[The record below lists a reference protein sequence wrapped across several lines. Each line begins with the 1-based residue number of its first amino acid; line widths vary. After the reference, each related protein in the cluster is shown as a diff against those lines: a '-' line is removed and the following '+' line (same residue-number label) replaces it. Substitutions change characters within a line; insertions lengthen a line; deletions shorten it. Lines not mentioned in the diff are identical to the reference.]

1 MAAVVGAGMVAALA
15 GCASGQEAGVVSA
28 ADRFVAA
35 VRGGQGEAACAL
47 LAPDTAEAVA
57 FDEETGCA
65 EAILKV
71 DLPEG
76 KAGSSGGS
84 TKVGSSGGGAEPN
97 GEDGPSAGV
106 RGAAQVWGREAQV
119 RVAGDTLFLHRFS
132 QGWLVRAAGCTPQG
146 EKPYLCKVEG

>member
-1 MAAVVGAGMVAALA
+1 MRRAVLVVGVVGMGLVAALT
-15 GCASGQEAGVVSA
+15 GCASGQEAGVASA

-57 FDEETGCA
+57 SDEETGCA
-65 EAILKV
+65 AAILKA

-84 TKVGSSGGGAEPN
+84 AEPSE
-97 GEDGPSAGV
+97 GAPSAGAD
-106 RGAAQVWGREAQV
+106 GAAQVWGREAQV

-132 QGWLVRAAGCTPQG
+132 KGWLVRAAGCTSQG
-146 EKPYLCKVEG
+146 EKPYRCKVEG